1 MSNEKIMETPSFFEK
16 HQEKARP
23 KMSLKGRNL
32 SSVFSPIPCKPQS
45 EYSIFGGAEK
55 QATPQIECSPIS
67 SKLPIQY
74 QKSVQ
79 RITPVHFLKIAE
91 PDASPKILKGICRL
105 FGQLKQTPK
114 QMKNFA
120 GTSNNGSLHI
130 FNKNSSCSNFY
141 ERNSSGSFS
150 RMTSPMVTKA

>member
-1 MSNEKIMETPSFFEK
+1 MDTPSFFEK

-23 KMSLKGRNL
+23 KITLKGRNL

-45 EYSIFGGAEK
+45 EYSLFEK
-55 QATPQIECSPIS
+55 VATPQIECSPIS

-79 RITPVHFLKIAE
+79 RITPVHFLKTAE
-91 PDASPKILKGICRL
+91 PAASPKVFRGIQRL

-114 QMKNFA
+114 QMRAIA
-120 GTSNNGSLHI
+120 GETSSLHI
-130 FNKNSSCSNFY
+130 FKNSSCSNFY
-141 ERNSSGSFS
+141 ERHSSGSFS
-150 RMTSPMVTKA
+150 RIASPMVTKALI